1 VARTQL
7 LDQLLRRTRRLHAA
21 PGRQIG
27 PRGPGHQT
35 VGAARSAPMAGAGAG
50 ALRAHAE
57 DNDQDGRVVVV
68 GAGLAGLHCAYRLL
82 ELGVWASV
90 YDAAPR
96 VGGRVYTDRHTFGP
110 VQHSELGGER
120 IDTGH
125 ETMRDLAEEL
135 GIPLLDYATDAP
147 GLTDQ
152 VFHFGGRRLSEAEIL
167 EGFAPVA
174 RAVDDALNSLADPG
188 DPAVSFDEPNGGAWL
203 DTMPLAAFLD
213 RSGVAEPVRTL
224 LEVAYVSEY
233 GVEASEL
240 SALSL
245 VSLIS
250 TDRQRFRLYGDSDER
265 FNSAIG
271 NDAFAHRLAAALPPD
286 RIHLG
291 PALEALRQTSGGT
304 YVLTFARDATHF
316 DVAADHV
323 VLALPFTRL
332 REVDLAV
339 DLPPLKRRAIA
350 ELGYGSNA
358 KLLFGT
364 ATRVWRAQ
372 GAAGESYTDRGY
384 QCAWDSSRLQP
395 GDGGIMT
402 AFVGGRA
409 GVALGAGTPEAQ
421 LDRVLEQIEPVFP
434 GTRAAST
441 GQVVRMHWP
450 SEPLYRGSY
459 SAYTV
464 GQQTAF
470 GGVEGQRVGNL
481 HFCGEHTSR
490 DFQGFMEGAALTGAM
505 VAAEVA
511 GDLGLQTGH
520 GRATGGARPAAGP
533 AERIWVRAHE
543 ARERRR

>member
-1 VARTQL
+1 
-7 LDQLLRRTRRLHAA
+7 
-21 PGRQIG
+21 
-27 PRGPGHQT
+27 
-35 VGAARSAPMAGAGAG
+35 
-50 ALRAHAE
+50 
-57 DNDQDGRVVVV
+57 VVVV

-82 ELGVWASV
+82 ELGLVASV

-96 VGGRVYTDRHTFGP
+96 VGGRVHTDRRTFGP
-110 VQHSELGGER
+110 AQHGELGGER
-120 IDTGH
+120 IDAGH

-135 GIPLLDYATDAP
+135 GIPLLDYATDSP
-147 GLTDQ
+147 GLLDR

-167 EGFAPVA
+167 EGYAPVA
-174 RAVDDALNSLADPG
+174 RAVDAARDRLADPA
-188 DPAVSFDEPNGGAWL
+188 DPTVFYDRPNGGAWL
-203 DTMPLAAFLD
+203 DELSLAAFLD

-233 GVEASEL
+233 GLEATEL
-240 SALSL
+240 NALSL

-250 TDRQRFRLYGDSDER
+250 TDRRRFRLYGDSDER
-265 FNSAIG
+265 FHPAPG
-271 NDAFAHRLAAALPPD
+271 CDAFAHRLAAALPPD

-291 PALEALRQTSGGT
+291 AALEALRPAPGGA
-304 YVLTFARDATHF
+304 YVLTFARDATRF

-339 DLPPLKRRAIA
+339 ALPPAKRRAIA
-350 ELGYGSNA
+350 ELRYGTHG

-372 GAAGESYTDRGY
+372 GAAGESFTDRGY

-395 GDGGIMT
+395 GDGGVMT

-409 GVALGAGTPEAQ
+409 GVALGAGPPEAQ
-421 LDRVLEQIEPVFP
+421 LDRLLEQLEPVFP
-434 GTRAAST
+434 GVRAAST
-441 GQVVRMHWP
+441 GRVVRMHWP
-450 SEPLYRGSY
+450 SEPLFGGSY
-459 SAYTV
+459 AAYTV

-470 GGVEGQRVGNL
+470 AGAEGERVGNL

-505 VAAEVA
+505 AADEVA
-511 GDLGLQTGH
+511 GDLGLEA
-520 GRATGGARPAAGP
+520 GRGRGPGGARPAAG
-533 AERIWVRAHE
+533 AAGRIRTRARA
-543 ARERRR
+543 ARARRR